1 MADEAMVAAAKPTEI
16 AVAVHSAD
24 LTIVALDMPDLASEV
39 AFGEQDSVTTD
50 PWWPVQG
57 NLAY

>member
-24 LTIVALDMPDLASEV
+24 LTIVALDMLDLASEV
-39 AFGEQDSVTTD
+39 ALGEQDWGTTA
-50 PWWPVQG
+50 P
-57 NLAY
+57 